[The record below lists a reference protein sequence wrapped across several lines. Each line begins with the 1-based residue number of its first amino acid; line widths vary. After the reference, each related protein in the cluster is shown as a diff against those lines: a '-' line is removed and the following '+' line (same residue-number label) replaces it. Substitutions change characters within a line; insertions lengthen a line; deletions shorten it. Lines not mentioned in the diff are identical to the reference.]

1 SEAAQLRVLH
11 THREGQRAR
20 HRPMERPALELD
32 PAAPPARQEPRTG
45 GEHRV
50 VTGLRAMRGAGA
62 GGAGAEIDVGL
73 DERDARHR
81 EPAAHATRRSR
92 RPRGRSSASP
102 APGATGPASAVS
114 GATSKPNSSN
124 EYYVVVIDAV
134 EGLDLQADRT
144 SDLCLELAE
153 GGGFLVQEA
162 IHDVLVGQYQQLAT
176 GKLSALSHNL
186 PKNLVAHG
194 FGRAD
199 EAAPFTAWTRLTH
212 HMFQALAGALTGHL
226 HQPEGREAH
235 DVGLGAIAGEGALE
249 GDRAQTHI
257 ES

>member
-1 SEAAQLRVLH
+1 MATA
-11 THREGQRAR
+11 
-20 HRPMERPALELD
+20 
-32 PAAPPARQEPRTG
+32 
-45 GEHRV
+45 
-50 VTGLRAMRGAGA
+50 
-62 GGAGAEIDVGL
+62 
-73 DERDARHR
+73 
-81 EPAAHATRRSR
+81 PAAHATRRSR

-226 HQPEGREAH
+226 HQPKGREAH
-235 DVGLGAIAGEGALE
+235 DVGLGAIAGEARS
-249 GDRAQTHI
+249 RAASTARRCGSSRMSMKSMMMMPPRLRSRSCRAMPTAASRLVRKI
-257 ES
+257 VSSRLR